1 MNLLPESA
9 TAPPAAR
16 RRYFWRTSLSGL
28 VVVATML
35 AIDMDRAGGPVN
47 IALFTGLAL
56 ALCAGFYEYFQL
68 LKALD
73 EMQRRIHI
81 GALALA
87 GGVTTAGATLL
98 GLAALVFPIGAP
110 MIVFVGPA
118 FGLGYYA
125 ALVIVARHYT

>member
-1 MNLLPESA
+1 MPESA

-16 RRYFWRTSLSGL
+16 RRYAWRTSLSGL
-28 VVVATML
+28 VVVAAML
-35 AIDMDRAGGPVN
+35 AIDLDQAGGPVN
-47 IALFTGLAL
+47 TALFTALAL
-56 ALCAGFYEYFQL
+56 ALGAGSYEYFQL

-98 GLAALVFPIGAP
+98 GLAAHVFPIGAP

-125 ALVIVARHYT
+125 ALIIVARRYT